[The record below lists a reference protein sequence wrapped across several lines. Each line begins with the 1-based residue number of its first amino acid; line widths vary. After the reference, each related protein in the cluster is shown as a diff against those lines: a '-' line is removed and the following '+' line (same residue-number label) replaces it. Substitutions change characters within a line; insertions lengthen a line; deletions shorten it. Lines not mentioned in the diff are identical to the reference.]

1 MTFNKDF
8 LWGGAIAAHQAEGA
22 WQEGGKG
29 ISCSDVE
36 TAGNNVTGAPR
47 RLTDGV
53 KHLCHRLG
61 IHQIA
66 AVGRRLS
73 PIEAGKF
80 LRDLLG
86 ALQALG
92 QIHDGYIGARLSKRQ
107 GRVIADVARRTRNY
121 SCLTV
126 QSKAIQYI
134 FLKFHVVSPLF
145 LINQLVGAHVAEH
158 RFPRAPHILIQIY
171 KQAGIKAILKI
182 LRIQRNGSSAR
193 AHEIAQFVRSSGG
206 TGHDTGRAAG
216 NLDKLVQGGKHRLGI
231 HSAIQ
236 AVVVSS

>member
-1 MTFNKDF
+1 MIHVMLGVPGLQIGDKRPAHARIVVNHIHAAQF
-8 LWGGAIAAHQAEGA
+8 L
-22 WQEGGKG
+22 
-29 ISCSDVE
+29 
-36 TAGNNVTGAPR
+36 
-47 RLTDGV
+47 LDGV

-134 FLKFHVVSPLF
+134 FLKFHVVSPL
-145 LINQLVGAHVAEH
+145 LLNQ
-158 RFPRAPHILIQIY
+158 
-171 KQAGIKAILKI
+171 
-182 LRIQRNGSSAR
+182 SAR
-193 AHEIAQFVRSSGG
+193 RRPRCRTPLPKSAAHPDS
-206 TGHDTGRAAG
+206 
-216 NLDKLVQGGKHRLGI
+216 NL
-231 HSAIQ
+231 
-236 AVVVSS
+236 